1 MKMSI
6 EKNYILEIKSKK
18 IDLFEITLSVII
30 LAF

>member
-6 EKNYILEIKSKK
+6 ETNYILEIKCKK
-18 IDLFEITLSVII
+18 IDLFEITLTVIT